1 VNIALFLHLIVL
13 LPLGAAIA
21 VLVGA
26 PARKTALGA
35 AIAALGLTLAT
46 IAGYLTTSGGFQF
59 VSGFPVI
66 AEWKLNYTLGVD
78 GLSLA
83 MLLLSTIVT
92 VAALWVTPKID
103 RSENVFYACLLFIS
117 AGAIGAF
124 LSLDLFFFYAFHE
137 LALIPTFILIGVW
150 GSGEKQQ
157 AAWRITIYLAIG
169 SIILLAGLIGVYLAV
184 PPAQRTFDIPTLQAL
199 AKTTAFLPAKWIFP
213 TLLVGFGVL
222 VSLFPF
228 HSWAPKAYASAPAP
242 AAMLHAGVLK
252 KFGLYG
258 MLRIALPMFPLGV
271 QSYDWLIISLL
282 IGNILFV
289 GLATIAQKQLDMTL
303 GYSSVMHMGYIY
315 LGIVAMNA
323 TGFNG
328 AALLM
333 FAHGL
338 SIAALFAMSG
348 MIRERTGT
356 LEYSDLGGLGKRAP
370 VLMFCFGLATFAS
383 IGLPG
388 FGNFAAETM
397 VFFGAFSAGFDS
409 NAFQVG
415 AFNLHQIAVIIGLW
429 GVVISAVYMLRA
441 YRKVFM
447 GDTVARWADISDIAA
462 TYKVPLFLLLGALL
476 ACGLYPQA
484 FLNLVGPTLARL
496 LP

>member
-1 VNIALFLHLIVL
+1 MNIALLLHLIVL

-21 VLVGA
+21 ILLGL

-35 AIAALGLTLAT
+35 SITALVLTIISILAYQGT
-46 IAGYLTTSGGFQF
+46 NGGFQF
-59 VSGFPVI
+59 QSSVAVVP
-66 AEWKLNYTLGVD
+66 EWDLKYFLGAD

-83 MLLLSTIVT
+83 MVLLATIVT
-92 VAALWVTPKID
+92 VAAVWVTPKVEK
-103 RSENVFYACLLFIS
+103 SENAFYACLLFIS

-137 LALIPTFILIGVW
+137 LALIPTFLLIGIW

-169 SIILLAGLIGVYLAV
+169 SIILLAGLIGVWLAV
-184 PPAQRTFDIPTLQAL
+184 PVGQRTFDIPQLQAL
-199 AKTTAFLPAKWIFP
+199 AKTSAFLPAKWIFP

-258 MLRIALPMFPLGV
+258 MLRIALPMFPLGI
-271 QSYDWLIISLL
+271 QSYDWIILSLL

-289 GLATIAQKQLDMTL
+289 GLATIAQKQLDTTL

-315 LGIVAMNA
+315 LGIVSMNL
-323 TGFNG
+323 TGING

-356 LEYSDLGGLGKRAP
+356 LEFSDLGGLGKRAP
-370 VLMFCFGLATFAS
+370 LLMFCFGLATFAS

-388 FGNFAAETM
+388 FGNFASETM
-397 VFFGAFSAGFDS
+397 VFFGAFSGGFES
-409 NAFQVG
+409 NAFQTG
-415 AFNLHQIAVIIGLW
+415 TFNFHQIATIIGLW

-441 YRKVFM
+441 YRKIFM
-447 GDTVARWADISDIAA
+447 GDLVSRWAGINDIRPL
-462 TYKVPLFLLLGALL
+462 YKFPLVLLIGALL
-476 ACGLYPQA
+476 VCGLYPQG
-484 FLNLVGPTLARL
+484 FLHLVGPTLSHL